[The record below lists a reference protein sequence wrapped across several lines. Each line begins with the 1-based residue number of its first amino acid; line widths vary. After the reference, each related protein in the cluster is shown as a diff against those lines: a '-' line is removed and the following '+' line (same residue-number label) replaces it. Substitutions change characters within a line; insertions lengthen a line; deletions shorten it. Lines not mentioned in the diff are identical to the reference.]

1 MAADFNTIARPYAQ
15 AVFKLAR
22 DNGQLGHWSDTL
34 GLLAAVA
41 RDDRVHPLLASPR
54 LSPGE
59 AEELILGICGEHL
72 DAAGRN
78 LVRLL
83 AEKGR
88 LIVLPFLAEQYEVLR
103 ATEEGTL
110 DATIVSAKPLDEQ
123 HQATLE
129 ASLGQRLQRKVR
141 LTSEIDETLMGG
153 AIIRAG
159 DLVID
164 GSVRGRLNRLAA
176 ALNR

>member
-22 DNGQLGHWSDTL
+22 EKGELAKWSDTL

-41 RDDRVHPLLASPR
+41 SDERVHPLLASPR
-54 LSPGE
+54 LSPDQ
-59 AEELILGICGEHL
+59 ANALIRDICGEHL
-72 DAAGRN
+72 DDAGQN

-88 LIVLPFLAEQYEVLR
+88 LIALAPLAEQYEALR
-103 ATEEGTL
+103 AEEEGTL
-110 DATIVSAKPLDEQ
+110 EATIVSAQPVDDKL
-123 HQATLE
+123 QAELE
-129 ASLGQRLQRKVR
+129 ASLGKRLKRKVH
-141 LTSEIDETLMGG
+141 LTSEIDDRLMGG

-164 GSVRGRLNRLAA
+164 GSVRGRLTRLAT